1 MERTYE
7 YKPGRFVLMSLGLTW
22 FWWALAI
29 ALGASDEQVEVYA
42 FKAVTLAF
50 ALIGLLAPTITA
62 VILIMRSRNRALI
75 ADFLDRIINVRRIS
89 PRYLIVSL
97 ALPPA
102 AMCLA
107 IGLSLL
113 AGQST
118 DQFSLTA
125 DTSKLGVLVTSIVLT
140 MILAPILEEMGW
152 RGYGVDSFRARMG
165 MLKATLAFGVLLSV
179 WHAPLTLIPG
189 SYHYGL
195 AQMESPIYLAN
206 FFIGA
211 IPVTI
216 IINWLYYKH
225 NRSILA
231 TAIVHAT
238 LNASGVLLAATP
250 VTDLIAT
257 AVFTVIALAIVV
269 LDRQLF
275 GEGPRIFIPQ
285 MVTEGSAGTL
295 KEIVP

>member
-1 MERTYE
+1 MTVEKTHQYR
-7 YKPGRFVLMSLGLTW
+7 PGLFVVMSLGLTW

-29 ALGASDEQVEVYA
+29 TLGGADEKVETYA
-42 FKAVTLAF
+42 FKTVTLAF
-50 ALIGLLAPTITA
+50 SLIGLLAPTITA
-62 VILIMRSRNRALI
+62 VSLIVRSRDRSLI
-75 ADFLDRIINVRRIS
+75 ADFLDRIVNVRRIS
-89 PRYLIVSL
+89 PRYLIVTL
-97 ALPPA
+97 LLPPA

-113 AGQST
+113 VGEST
-118 DQFSLTA
+118 DQFRLTV
-125 DTSKLGVLVTSIVLT
+125 DTSQIGKLVTMVVLT

-165 MLKATLAFGVLLSV
+165 MLKGTLAFGVLLSV

-195 AQMESPIYLAN
+195 AHMDSPIYLAN

-211 IPVTI
+211 IPTTI

-225 NRSILA
+225 DRSILA
-231 TAIVHAT
+231 TALVHTT

-250 VTDLIAT
+250 TTDLIAT
-257 AVFTVIALAIVV
+257 GVFTAIALVIVV
-269 LDRQLF
+269 VDRRLF
-275 GEGPRIFIPQ
+275 SEGPRTFIRQ
-285 MVTEGSAGTL
+285 AAAEGGSKASGS
-295 KEIVP
+295 